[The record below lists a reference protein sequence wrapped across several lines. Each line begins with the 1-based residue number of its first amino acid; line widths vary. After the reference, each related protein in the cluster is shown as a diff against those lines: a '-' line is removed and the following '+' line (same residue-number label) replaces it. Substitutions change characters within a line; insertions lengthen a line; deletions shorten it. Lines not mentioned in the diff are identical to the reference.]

1 MLTLYS
7 LIGTHLYLFQY
18 YYSIKEI
25 VIGGRKQANVV
36 LPNVYDM
43 SKRMDRM
50 EKIIE
55 EQNEKLNLLLNQD

>member
-1 MLTLYS
+1 M
-7 LIGTHLYLFQY
+7 IGTHLHLFQY

-25 VIGGRKQANVV
+25 VIGGRKQSNEV

-43 SKRMDRM
+43 SRRMDRM